1 VEEKRES
8 RYNEY
13 REVICNLY
21 KKELVLD
28 LKLMGQLQ
36 MAETCE
42 DCIFGKMYMKLYEKE
57 ILELVYM
64 DLWRLSPLVSA
75 RGAKYFMMLINSI
88 STFRYIDFLKKKIAE
103 VILKVLKK
111 YMAEVE
117 VNKVKT
123 DKCMSG

>member
-1 VEEKRES
+1 
-8 RYNEY
+8 
-13 REVICNLY
+13 
-21 KKELVLD
+21 
-28 LKLMGQLQ
+28 
-36 MAETCE
+36 
-42 DCIFGKMYMKLYEKE
+42 
-57 ILELVYM
+57 
-64 DLWRLSPLVSA
+64 
-75 RGAKYFMMLINSI
+75 MMLINSI